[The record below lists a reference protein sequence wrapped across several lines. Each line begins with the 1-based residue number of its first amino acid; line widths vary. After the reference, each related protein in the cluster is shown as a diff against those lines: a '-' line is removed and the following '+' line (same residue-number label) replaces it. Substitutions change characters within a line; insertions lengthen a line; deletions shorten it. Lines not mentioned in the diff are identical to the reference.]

1 MQNLRIANLQGI
13 FCVDLQYL
21 CKPVIA
27 LVLTL
32 RRGGRNPINTSIEL
46 VDLFTI
52 FYFPLLRERVR
63 VRGLFVYTSGGIL

>member
-1 MQNLRIANLQGI
+1 MQDLRIANLQGI
-13 FCVDLQYL
+13 FCVDLQHR
-21 CKPVIA
+21 CKLVIVP
-27 LVLTL
+27 VLTL
-32 RRGGRNPINTSIEL
+32 GGGGGNPINTSIEL

>member
-1 MQNLRIANLQGI
+1 MDVLYKQNGLKCL
-13 FCVDLQYL
+13 L
-21 CKPVIA
+21 CLPFNPGE
-27 LVLTL
+27 
-32 RRGGRNPINTSIEL
+32 GGETPINTSIEL

>member
-1 MQNLRIANLQGI
+1 MQDLRIANLQGI
-13 FCVDLQYL
+13 FCVDLQHR

-27 LVLTL
+27 PVLPL
-32 RRGGRNPINTSIEL
+32 GGGGETPINTSIEL

>member
-13 FCVDLQYL
+13 FCVDLQYR
-21 CKPVIA
+21 CKPVIVP
-27 LVLTL
+27 VLTL
-32 RRGGRNPINTSIEL
+32 GGGGRNPINTSIEL

>member
-1 MQNLRIANLQGI
+1 MSLYRTENIHLLYKILLGSNPLIACILAI
-13 FCVDLQYL
+13 
-21 CKPVIA
+21 
-27 LVLTL
+27 
-32 RRGGRNPINTSIEL
+32 RGGGGNPINTSIEL

>member
-13 FCVDLQYL
+13 FCVDLQYR

-27 LVLTL
+27 PVSTL
-32 RRGGRNPINTSIEL
+32 RGGGRNPINTSIEL